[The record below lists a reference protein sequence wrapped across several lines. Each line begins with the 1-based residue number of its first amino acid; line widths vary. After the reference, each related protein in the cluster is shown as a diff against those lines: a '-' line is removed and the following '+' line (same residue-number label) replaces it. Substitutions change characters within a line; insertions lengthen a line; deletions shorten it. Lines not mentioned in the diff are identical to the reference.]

1 MKVLDRDKD
10 AYNEGRSAAMRG
22 EALNQSNL
30 ATSVVLIS
38 GRVFSSDS

>member
-22 EALNQSNL
+22 DSPNTNL
-30 ATSVVLIS
+30 ATSVVPSS
-38 GRVFSSDS
+38 GRGFSSDS